1 MALVRADV
9 NGNISV
15 SSDWMWL
22 LNARLHHIDHRPSL
36 CRFLVASVPR
46 HCQWHRIASELLIL
60 SVGKAARIGL
70 LSTPLSL
77 VAEMGTHCYT
87 YRKDTVRFESFYEI
101 VKKDVEDHKEKE
113 TYGNSNGMLWLTRS
127 VPACQ

>member
-1 MALVRADV
+1 MNPHCPFLQ
-9 NGNISV
+9 
-15 SSDWMWL
+15 
-22 LNARLHHIDHRPSL
+22 RLD
-36 CRFLVASVPR
+36 
-46 HCQWHRIASELLIL
+46 
-60 SVGKAARIGL
+60 AA
-70 LSTPLSL
+70 
-77 VAEMGTHCYT
+77 

>member
-87 YRKDTVRFESFYEI
+87 SSVLLESSLSFSPETGRSLQEGHCPLRI
-101 VKKDVEDHKEKE
+101 VLRDCEE
-113 TYGNSNGMLWLTRS
+113 G
-127 VPACQ
+127 C